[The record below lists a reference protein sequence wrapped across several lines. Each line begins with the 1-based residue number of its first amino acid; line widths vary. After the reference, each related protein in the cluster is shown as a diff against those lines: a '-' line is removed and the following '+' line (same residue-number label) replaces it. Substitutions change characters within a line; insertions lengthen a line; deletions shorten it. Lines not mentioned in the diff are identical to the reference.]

1 MMSAITRH
9 LISRNNTK
17 GWGVGEMSSQPF
29 EVVPSDFFYL
39 IVKEGVKLFKP
50 IIVKWDNTNRD

>member
-1 MMSAITRH
+1 
-9 LISRNNTK
+9 
-17 GWGVGEMSSQPF
+17 MSSQPF